1 VIRWLTL
8 ALVALLVQAQAPSPE
23 PEPSESP
30 TPQRLL
36 GLIRAEFRAH
46 RPPPAYVTY
55 TLNRAQKTNQ
65 GYPDLVN
72 TYTYHVWTR
81 TLDRASMQRKVF
93 RDNFEYPPEF
103 QRPAFNEDRDPGPP
117 TADLFEP
124 APAKPRPVTFVP
136 TPEPTFPPGVV
147 IGRISTFVE
156 SDYRVTSV
164 QTEGKDLHVTLAP
177 IRDPDRNRLRE
188 LWVDPVTYELHK
200 LVATDKLF
208 ITGGRRP
215 DVYSVLFT
223 VVLGKID
230 GHLVVT
236 DIHGVVGDD
245 YEGDGKLVDYT
256 FRDIKFPTALPDWY
270 FNARAYGGHTSD
282 VPL

>member
-1 VIRWLTL
+1 MIRLGVMLL
-8 ALVALLVQAQAPSPE
+8 AATIAQATTAPAPEPTESPSP
-23 PEPSESP
+23 
-30 TPQRLL
+30 QRIL

-46 RPPPAYVTY
+46 RPPPAFESY
-55 TLNRAQKTNQ
+55 TIVRAQKTSE
-65 GYPDLVN
+65 GYPDVVN
-72 TYTYHVWTR
+72 SYTFHVWVRNT
-81 TLDRASMQRKVF
+81 DRAAMARKVF

-124 APAKPRPVTFVP
+124 APVKPRPISFVP
-136 TPEPTFPPGVV
+136 TPEPTYPPGLV
-147 IGRISTFVE
+147 IGRVSTFVE
-156 SDYRVTSV
+156 SDYRVTNT
-164 QTEGKDLHVTLAP
+164 QIENGLLHVSLQP

-188 LWVDPVTYELHK
+188 LWVDPATYELHK

-208 ITGGRRP
+208 ITGGKRP

-223 VVLGKID
+223 LTLGHVD
-230 GHLVVT
+230 GILVVT

-245 YEGDGKLVDYT
+245 YEGDGKIVDYT
-256 FRDIKFPTALPDWY
+256 FRNIKFPTTLPDWY
-270 FNARAYGGHTSD
+270 FNARMYGGHTTD